1 MRCPPAAPAPAAAG
15 WAEGFLAGS
24 GLLLVHDDKLLAL
37 VDGWLAGL
45 SADAFAA
52 VLPAL
57 RRTFGGF
64 APPERRAIG
73 QQAARLDGSG
83 RAACRRRVS
92 RRRSRRGAGGAGGQ
106 GRGSDSRV
114 ARRVP
119 GGGVMTAGHDERM
132 RRWRLVLGEAAG
144 IQMPLGGGDARID
157 AALGALYDS
166 DESTRP
172 SATQR
177 QAGFGASAPRVARW
191 LGDIRAF
198 FPVSVVQVMQKDA
211 IERLGLT
218 RLLLEPEM
226 LDAVEPDVHLVGTLL
241 SLSRVIPEQARE
253 SARAVVRTVTRDL
266 ERRLAQRTR
275 SAVAG
280 ALNRASRTSRPRR
293 PADIDWDRTI
303 RANLR
308 NYLPQHRTIVP
319 ERLIGYARKQQAV
332 ARDVIL
338 CLDQSGSMASSVVYA
353 GVFGAVLASIRSLRT
368 SVVAFDTSVA
378 DLTGQLSDPVDVLF
392 GTQLGGGTDINQA
405 VAYCQQLITRPASTI
420 FILISDLF
428 EGGDRDEMLRRIAD
442 MTAAGTQVIAL
453 LALSDDGAPGY
464 DHENA
469 AALAGLGVTAFAC
482 TPDAF
487 GDLMAAAIERRD
499 IAAWAQRHQ
508 PA

>member
-1 MRCPPAAPAPAAAG
+1 MN
-15 WAEGFLAGS
+15 
-24 GLLLVHDDKLLAL
+24 D
-37 VDGWLAGL
+37 
-45 SADAFAA
+45 
-52 VLPAL
+52 
-57 RRTFGGF
+57 
-64 APPERRAIG
+64 
-73 QQAARLDGSG
+73 
-83 RAACRRRVS
+83 
-92 RRRSRRGAGGAGGQ
+92 
-106 GRGSDSRV
+106 
-114 ARRVP
+114 
-119 GGGVMTAGHDERM
+119 GHDERM
-132 RRWRLVLGEAAG
+132 RRWRLVLGEAG
-144 IQMPLGGGDARID
+144 VTMPLGGVDARVD

-166 DESTRP
+166 DERTG
-172 SATQR
+172 SAGSGGPGGGQPGAAR
-177 QAGFGASAPRVARW
+177 RHAGFGASAPRVSRW

-253 SARAVVRTVTRDL
+253 SARAVVRAVTRDL
-266 ERRLAQRTR
+266 ERRLSQRTR
-275 SAVAG
+275 SAVTG
-280 ALNRASRTSRPRR
+280 ALNRASRTNRPRR

-308 NYLPQHRTIVP
+308 NYLPEHRTVVP

-368 SVVAFDTSVA
+368 SVVVFDTSVV

-405 VAYCQQLITRPASTI
+405 VAYCQRLITRPASTI

-442 MTAAGTQVIAL
+442 MTAAGTQVIVL

-469 AALAGLGVTAFAC
+469 AALAGLGVTGVRLHPGRVPR
-482 TPDAF
+482 PDGRRHRAPRHRRL
-487 GDLMAAAIERRD
+487 GAAPLARPCLNCIRAPGRAPAGGPMRDGPGRLFRRAGLTFRRAISSD
-499 IAAWAQRHQ
+499 W
-508 PA
+508 